1 MVSGVVDDSADAYLA
16 SVRASEMDDKEASSV
31 SFLLNGLPR
40 SRFSSATHPLTC
52 SWFSPGALNKEG

>member
-1 MVSGVVDDSADAYLA
+1 MVSEVVDDSADAYLA

-52 SWFSPGALNKEG
+52 SWF